1 MAAGSPIP
9 AATPSRIP
17 TSRPTG
23 TSTCSQNDRH
33 KTPSVDHPPMHHRQ
47 QQPSQGHAHRYH
59 RGHQGADRQYE
70 SRGTGA
76 VTTHITIGGGGS
88 AQSTIHVPQ
97 EQPVIH
103 PKRRTAGSHSSST
116 DMQMGDAQRTADHSS
131 SLAAAAGPNVG
142 RCGPTQLHTHLVIG
156 SDGREARGQSTQSNP
171 THDRVNDFKVRQQRQ
186 YDMHSQEHQHYMYT
200 SHSTNHAAQAS
211 NLGGGSY
218 PHRLVIGDYTGHVSA
233 GAKKKAGVGHPT
245 SLLHIPANHRSAT
258 STASGAPASAQ
269 LELAS
274 EDYDYDLL
282 GGIPSDHHYLSEA
295 VGSGHSA
302 ERMEIEDI
310 IPRPPL
316 IVLDGANVAYAY
328 GKAKSSANFTASDHS
343 GGNISAYPHQGS
355 SFGATGRAFQAD
367 AEGILIACEYFM
379 KAGCRVQ
386 VVLPA
391 PWLQT
396 KSQRR
401 YGHDGS
407 SHYDADEPAPST
419 SEMSPQL
426 EILHGLREQGL
437 LCAAPA
443 NDDDDSYSIMLAR
456 REDARA
462 ARRRGG
468 GQTSSKSS
476 NEEKKPKSILEQG
489 GGFVL
494 SNDQFRDAQS
504 RDRIS
509 SAPSGLDE
517 WLEGTKKGS
526 SRLKDRINNI
536 PGRISYSFGDVG
548 SMDQY
553 GDPKYD
559 LVPNPRHP
567 LIEEIEQSNRTRELS
582 LA

>member
-1 MAAGSPIP
+1 M
-9 AATPSRIP
+9 
-17 TSRPTG
+17 
-23 TSTCSQNDRH
+23 
-33 KTPSVDHPPMHHRQ
+33 M
-47 QQPSQGHAHRYH
+47 
-59 RGHQGADRQYE
+59 
-70 SRGTGA
+70 
-76 VTTHITIGGGGS
+76 
-88 AQSTIHVPQ
+88 
-97 EQPVIH
+97 
-103 PKRRTAGSHSSST
+103 
-116 DMQMGDAQRTADHSS
+116 
-131 SLAAAAGPNVG
+131 
-142 RCGPTQLHTHLVIG
+142 
-156 SDGREARGQSTQSNP
+156 
-171 THDRVNDFKVRQQRQ
+171 VNSYGVQQRQ
-186 YDMHSQEHQHYMYT
+186 YDMPSQEHQQYT
-200 SHSTNHAAQAS
+200 SMNRAAQTS
-211 NLGGGSY
+211 NIGGGSC
-218 PHRLVIGDYTGHVSA
+218 PHRLVIGDYTGRVSA
-233 GAKKKAGVGHPT
+233 GAKKVG
-245 SLLHIPANHRSAT
+245 SAT
-258 STASGAPASAQ
+258 APGAPSSAQ
-269 LELAS
+269 PELTS
-274 EDYDYDLL
+274 EEYDHDLL
-282 GGIPSDHHYLSEA
+282 GVPDDHYSSEA

-310 IPRPPL
+310 IPLPPL

-343 GGNISAYPHQGS
+343 GGR
-355 SFGATGRAFQAD
+355 TFQAD
-367 AEGILIACEYFM
+367 AEGILIACAYFM
-379 KAGCRVQ
+379 TAGCRVQ

-401 YGHDGS
+401 YGNDGS
-407 SHYDADEPAPST
+407 KNYDADEPAPSM

-476 NEEKKPKSILEQG
+476 DVEKKAKNILEQG

-517 WLEGTKKGS
+517 WLEGKKKGS
-526 SRLKDRINNI
+526 SRLKDRIHNI

-567 LIEEIEQSNRTRELS
+567 LIEEIEQLNRTRELS
-582 LA
+582 FAA

>member
-1 MAAGSPIP
+1 MANSYG
-9 AATPSRIP
+9 
-17 TSRPTG
+17 
-23 TSTCSQNDRH
+23 
-33 KTPSVDHPPMHHRQ
+33 V
-47 QQPSQGHAHRYH
+47 
-59 RGHQGADRQYE
+59 
-70 SRGTGA
+70 
-76 VTTHITIGGGGS
+76 
-88 AQSTIHVPQ
+88 
-97 EQPVIH
+97 
-103 PKRRTAGSHSSST
+103 
-116 DMQMGDAQRTADHSS
+116 
-131 SLAAAAGPNVG
+131 
-142 RCGPTQLHTHLVIG
+142 
-156 SDGREARGQSTQSNP
+156 
-171 THDRVNDFKVRQQRQ
+171 QQRQ
-186 YDMHSQEHQHYMYT
+186 YDVHSQEYQHYT
-200 SHSTNHAAQAS
+200 SMNHAAQTS

-233 GAKKKAGVGHPT
+233 GAKKAGVGHPT
-245 SLLHIPANHRSAT
+245 SLLHIPAKHRFAV
-258 STASGAPASAQ
+258 ASGAPASAQ
-269 LELAS
+269 PELAS

-282 GGIPSDHHYLSEA
+282 GGIPPDHHYLSEA

-302 ERMEIEDI
+302 ERMEVEDI
-310 IPRPPL
+310 IPLPPL

-343 GGNISAYPHQGS
+343 GGNTSAYSHQGS
-355 SFGATGRAFQAD
+355 SFGATGRTFQAD
-367 AEGILIACEYFM
+367 AEGILIACTYFM
-379 KAGCRVQ
+379 TAGCRVQ

-401 YGHDGS
+401 YGND
-407 SHYDADEPAPST
+407 DEPAPPLSKT
-419 SEMSPQL
+419 SPQL

-437 LCAAPA
+437 LCAAPE

-468 GQTSSKSS
+468 GQTNSKSS
-476 NEEKKPKSILEQG
+476 NEEKKPTSILEQG

-494 SNDQFRDAQS
+494 SNDQFRDARS

-517 WLEGTKKGS
+517 WLEGKKKGS
-526 SRLKDRINNI
+526 SRLKDRIHNI

-582 LA
+582 LT